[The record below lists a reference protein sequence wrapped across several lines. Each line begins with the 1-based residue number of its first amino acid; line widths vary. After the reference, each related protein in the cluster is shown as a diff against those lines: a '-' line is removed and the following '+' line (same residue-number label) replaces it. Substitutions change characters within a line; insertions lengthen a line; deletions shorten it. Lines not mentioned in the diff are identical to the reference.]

1 MRGFHKASRL
11 EGAMSDELPVG
22 GLRITP
28 RENEILRLIACD
40 QSDKEIARALRI
52 SQHTLRTHLSRLFR
66 RHGLHSRAAAVA
78 AWLGYVEAA
87 GVAVGQR

>member
-28 RENEILRLIACD
+28 RENEILRLIASD

-52 SQHTLRTHLSRLFR
+52 SQHTLRTHLSLKNSQHF
-66 RHGLHSRAAAVA
+66 AA
-78 AWLGYVEAA
+78 
-87 GVAVGQR
+87 